1 MTFSSLEKDL
11 HVAVEPAL
19 AGGNLEAV
27 ADVGEKGKFE
37 ELGRSV
43 ARLKDDRM
51 VIASKFNHGVFR
63 IDSSSAILLSFKA
76 CDLSCCSS
84 KTPVLATE
92 RSTSQVSC
100 LATYSISLSL
110 SDQCDDSKES
120 RFGIIHT
127 LLVPLGHYSSSIHH

>member
-76 CDLSCCSS
+76 
-84 KTPVLATE
+84 
-92 RSTSQVSC
+92 
-100 LATYSISLSL
+100 YW
-110 SDQCDDSKES
+110 
-120 RFGIIHT
+120 
-127 LLVPLGHYSSSIHH
+127 LLRVIVNDAVDANDVPLLDEGINLGQADLRF